1 MRTAEVAR
9 MLQLSRGRVRALTT
23 HALPKRL
30 PCEWVDGERVFDPV
44 EVRLWDL
51 ERKDWWK
58 YDAGRR
64 ARLERKYGGRLGM
77 TAEILDRWAKRGWK

>member
-1 MRTAEVAR
+1 
-9 MLQLSRGRVRALTT
+9 
-23 HALPKRL
+23 
-30 PCEWVDGERVFDPV
+30 VDGERVFDPV